1 MADASDKLQEA
12 TPPVAAPAAIV
23 ERAATLVQT
32 FPECF
37 WYWHP
42 DAQIRD
48 LQDVQLVIE
57 HLRGYGDHRAWRAAQ
72 ALYKCLLQVYKKKP

>member
-1 MADASDKLQEA
+1 MADAPDQLQETPEASVTSMELVKRA
-12 TPPVAAPAAIV
+12 TS
-23 ERAATLVQT
+23 LVRT

-48 LQDVQLVIE
+48 LQDVRLVIE

-72 ALYKCLLQVYKKKP
+72 VLYKCLLQLQKKP